1 VTDAA
6 YVFAGYGLSSAVL
19 AGYAAWVIARRRS
32 LARALGRDGPPPRAP
47 RPASPASP
55 ASPE

>member
-32 LARALGRDGPPPRAP
+32 LARTLGRDGPPPR
-47 RPASPASP
+47 PASP